1 MTKFNIFKSAPE
13 GNISNSTVASQ
24 DKEKGTIAA
33 ASHHKRPASSR
44 RSSYESAVQG
54 NGVVLAKNERY
65 SHDHGRPASV
75 NATFED
81 GVVMESGFRG
91 YLVVFGGFL
100 VNNPPPRFSQKKKSD
115 IRLPSLAPVSLHLH
129 LVPSFPQPQF

>member
-1 MTKFNIFKSAPE
+1 MA
-13 GNISNSTVASQ
+13 
-24 DKEKGTIAA
+24 IAT
-33 ASHHKRPASSR
+33 HQKRPASSR
-44 RSSYESAVQG
+44 RSSYESAAQG

-75 NATFED
+75 NATFDD

-100 VNNPPPRFSQKKKSD
+100 VSTHSPFPLF
-115 IRLPSLAPVSLHLH
+115 IRWLK
-129 LVPSFPQPQF
+129 